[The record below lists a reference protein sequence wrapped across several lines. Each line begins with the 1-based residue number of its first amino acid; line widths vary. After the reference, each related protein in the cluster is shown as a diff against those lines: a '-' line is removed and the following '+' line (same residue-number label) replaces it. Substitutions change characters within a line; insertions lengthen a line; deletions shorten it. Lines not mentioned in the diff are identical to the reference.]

1 MQCSCWADPSWSLIP
16 SNLKVVHLTTYEDRW
31 CCSLV
36 VWSRHAEQN
45 ISFFASSFKPP
56 TQEPC
61 HFLLLFHIYLICF
74 PFFHRVASF
83 AGGRLLLKPN
93 HSSDMSWNEIHWSRD
108 GNSWSWK
115 WGYWPKYGSKPNK
128 RWKWQMIAVYSC
140 PILMHRSGPHGCA
153 LAKYEHASR
162 ACENGVGVKPNGC
175 YHAVW
180 QTSSSQSPRNAMDGT
195 QVPIIAQTSG
205 NGKLF
210 QQSLNLLQKQVHAS
224 LDTHKHTHTN
234 LNCTSSSDSSPALL
248 VMSTLA
254 FLHTTL
260 LNLRPTPCNT

>member
-1 MQCSCWADPSWSLIP
+1 MIANAALRRHGRDMLRRTFHYWPHCMLMSHQRRSLAIFCFSF
-16 SNLKVVHLTTYEDRW
+16 SNTCFAFV
-31 CCSLV
+31 
-36 VWSRHAEQN
+36 
-45 ISFFASSFKPP
+45 FFSV
-56 TQEPC
+56 
-61 HFLLLFHIYLICF
+61 LLFCW
-74 PFFHRVASF
+74 R
-83 AGGRLLLKPN
+83 LKPN
-93 HSSDMSWNEIHWSRD
+93 CSSNRLWNEIHRRMNRNSR
-108 GNSWSWK
+108 SQK
-115 WGYWPKYGSKPNK
+115 WRYWPEYGSKPNK
-128 RWKWQMIAVYSC
+128 RWKWQTIAVYSC
-140 PILMHRSGPHGCA
+140 PILMHRSGPHSCT
-153 LAKYEHASR
+153 LAKYKHASR

-205 NGKLF
+205 NGTLF
-210 QQSLNLLQKQVHAS
+210 HQSLNLLQKQVHAS
-224 LDTHKHTHTN
+224 LDTHKHTHTHTN